1 MTLLQKIL
9 LVLCLVVL
17 NSCGLIKRPFEYQ
30 EIPFD
35 IPIPYG
41 ATEENAI
48 FEACQEVAKDKQN
61 ECFIEQLEQHV
72 KTHLK
77 YPRKALAKRI
87 EGVVNVHFRINTDG
101 SVSIMAVHGSNKILE
116 EEAAFIINSLPCL
129 IPAKING
136 QAVPFFFTYPIT
148 FKLPD
153 SRK

>member
-1 MTLLQKIL
+1 MTSLQKIL

-48 FEACQEVAKDKQN
+48 FEGCQEVAKDKQN
-61 ECFIEQLEQHV
+61 ECFNEQLEQHV

-87 EGVVNVHFRINTDG
+87 EGVFSSQHRWQ
-101 SVSIMAVHGSNKILE
+101 
-116 EEAAFIINSLPCL
+116 C
-129 IPAKING
+129 
-136 QAVPFFFTYPIT
+136 
-148 FKLPD
+148 
-153 SRK
+153 